1 MTPPDATARVD
12 GGCSRRTERA
22 WRRKLDYPDAAAVLN
37 DLRAPPGNRL
47 EALKGNRAGQ
57 HSIRG
62 NDQYRVCFS
71 GCLAGVALIKS
82 TSTYTPV
89 QE

>member
-37 DLRAPPGNRL
+37 DLRAPPGNEL

-57 HSIRG
+57 HSIRV
-62 NDQYRVCFS
+62 NDQYRICFAWS
-71 GCLAGVALIKS
+71 NGGADDVEL
-82 TSTYTPV
+82 TDYH
-89 QE
+89 